1 MAHIGTVLVTGA
13 NGRVGK
19 VVTALLAK
27 SGRANIR
34 VAVRDPFATGARL
47 KSLGANEVVKW
58 DLKDKS
64 TWGPATEGVTSILS
78 STDVPLAEHHAE
90 WAKYLGTIKDK
101 LKHVV
106 RIGCMG
112 AETNTASYTK
122 EHVSIPGS
130 EIPYQLQL
138 LWQGEE
144 VLLAEGLPMTGVR
157 GNFFMNHLMKNEA
170 ANIKDKGFME
180 LPLGDNCKN
189 SFVCSSDM
197 AEAATVCLLEGP
209 ETHANKFYDI
219 CGPTPQSMH
228 EVAADLSK
236 AMGKTVEY
244 RALDPVQWEK
254 DFGAVRA
261 LFRTYLRNG
270 FYTRCSPDFYN
281 LTGRKPTTYLDYLTT
296 KGPHGETGIDELFQK
311 TEHNFAKGHDAYAN
325 VKK

>member
-1 MAHIGTVLVTGA
+1 MAHLGTVLVTGS

-19 VVTALLAK
+19 VVTALLAR
-27 SGRANIR
+27 SGRVNVR
-34 VAVRDPFATGARL
+34 CAVRDVEKSAAHL

-58 DLKDKS
+58 DLSDKS
-64 TWGPATEGVTSILS
+64 TWGPATEGVTRILS
-78 STDVPLAEHHAE
+78 STDVPLAEQHAE
-90 WAKYLGTIKDK
+90 WAKYLGTIKDQ

-122 EHVSIPGS
+122 QHVSIEGS
-130 EIPYQLQL
+130 QTPYQLQL

-170 ANIKDKGFME
+170 ENIQNHGFME
-180 LPLGDNCKN
+180 LPLGECKN
-189 SFVCSSDM
+189 AFVCSNDM
-197 AEAATVCLLEGP
+197 GEAAAVCLLEGP
-209 ETHANKFYDI
+209 EKHVNKFYDI
-219 CGPTPQSMH
+219 CGPEPQSMH

-236 AMGKTVEY
+236 AMGQKVEY
-244 RALDPVQWEK
+244 RAMDPVQWEK

-270 FYTRCSPDFYN
+270 FYTRCSPNFYN
-281 LTGRKPTTYLDYLTT
+281 LTGKKPTTYLEYLTT
-296 KGPHGETGIDELFQK
+296 KGPHGETGLEELFAK
-311 TEHNFAKGHDAYAN
+311 TSHVFAKGHDAYAS

>member
-1 MAHIGTVLVTGA
+1 MANIGTVLVTGA

-19 VVTALLAK
+19 VVTALLAR
-27 SGRANIR
+27 SGRCNVR
-34 VAVRDPFATGARL
+34 VAVRDPAKTGAHL
-47 KSLGANEVVKW
+47 KALGANEVVQW

-64 TWGPATEGVTSILS
+64 TWGPALEGVTSILS
-78 STDVPLAEHHAE
+78 STDVPLAEQHAE
-90 WAKYLGTIKDK
+90 WAKHLGSIKSQ

-112 AETNTASYTK
+112 AETNTSSYTTD
-122 EHVSIPGS
+122 HVSIAGS
-130 EIPYQLQL
+130 KTPYQLQL

-144 VLLAEGLPMTGVR
+144 VLIAEGLPVTGVR

-170 ANIKDKGFME
+170 PNIQEHGFME
-180 LPLGDNCKN
+180 LPLGECKN

-197 AEAATVCLLEGP
+197 AEAAATCLLEGP
-209 ETHANKFYDI
+209 EKHLNKYYDI
-219 CGPTPQSMH
+219 CGPVPQSMH
-228 EVAADLSK
+228 EVAADLST
-236 AMGKTVEY
+236 AMGKKVEY

-281 LTGRKPTTYLDYLTT
+281 LTGKKPTTYLDYLTI
-296 KGPHGETGIDELFQK
+296 KGPHGETGMEELFAK
-311 TEHNFAKGHDAYAN
+311 TEHVFAKGHDAYAN